1 MKLRAPPV
9 NCSALKHSKGVR
21 DKRLRMGVRL
31 STFLSLSAA
40 TIGNGSC
47 EGIFAPIEG
56 FGRGENTDGVDWSID
71 ISSVVSID
79 RSRTRSVT
87 CQLSSS
93 LHVHDANQF
102 QFNNEQ
108 GVSLGD
114 TWKR

>member
-1 MKLRAPPV
+1 
-9 NCSALKHSKGVR
+9 
-21 DKRLRMGVRL
+21 MGVRL